1 VTEETREDPGG
12 LRERLASL
20 PQVDHVAIDEAT
32 REALLIL
39 DASADAA
46 HVEAQARSI
55 AGEYVV
61 RCVLVPEHRDRQRVR
76 FVDVRRDVEADQ
88 SVRFTVTLEW
98 AGTEYVG
105 EAVGEK
111 GEHLELRTVAA
122 ASLEAVTAVVP
133 ADLQVRLAGVKQ
145 VRAFDA
151 DLIIISLYRHGGTP
165 HNLVGAVVT
174 GPDTRRAAAVA
185 VLNALNRLLG
195 NYLRLP

>member
-1 VTEETREDPGG
+1 VTEETRDDPGG

-76 FVDVRRDVEADQ
+76 FVDVRRDV
-88 SVRFTVTLEW
+88 
-98 AGTEYVG
+98 
-105 EAVGEK
+105 
-111 GEHLELRTVAA
+111 
-122 ASLEAVTAVVP
+122 
-133 ADLQVRLAGVKQ
+133 
-145 VRAFDA
+145 
-151 DLIIISLYRHGGTP
+151 
-165 HNLVGAVVT
+165 
-174 GPDTRRAAAVA
+174 
-185 VLNALNRLLG
+185 
-195 NYLRLP
+195 